1 LNTALAFFRRDA
13 KIALSYPLGFWL
25 SWISIVI
32 SVGGF
37 HFVSQLV
44 TPSAKLGTHG
54 HVSSYFTYVI
64 VNLTFTVLLSSALQC
79 FPDIIRRDQ
88 LNGTLEPILVAAPHI
103 PRVIVASGFWSLFI
117 SGLQVVLYLVTASFL
132 GLRLDETNL
141 LTILVFALLGVGCM
155 GALGL
160 MAAAAVIAYKQQPP
174 SNILIGGAAAMLA
187 GVIFPTSLLPWPL
200 QIVSWCLPIT
210 HALAGMRGG
219 VAGLGLFAVASDAI
233 WLVVATVVLV
243 PISFYML
250 THAIDQAKRDGTLAY
265 Y

>member
-32 SVGGF
+32 SVAGF

-64 VNLTFTVLLSSALQC
+64 VNVTFTVLLSSSLQC
-79 FPDIIRRDQ
+79 FADIIRRDQ
-88 LNGTLEPILVAAPHI
+88 VSGTLEPLLVAAPHI
-103 PRVIVASGFWSLFI
+103 PRVIVASGCWSLFI
-117 SGLQVVLYLVTASFL
+117 SGLQVMLYVLTASFF
-132 GLRLDETNL
+132 GLRLGETNIV
-141 LTILVFALLGVGCM
+141 TILVFALLGVGCM
-155 GALGL
+155 SALGL
-160 MAAAAVIAYKQQPP
+160 MTAAAVIAYKQQPP
-174 SNILIGGAAAMLA
+174 SNFLIGGAAAMLA
-187 GVIFPTSLLPWPL
+187 GMLFPTTLLPWPL
-200 QIVSWCLPIT
+200 QIVSWCLPLT

-219 VAGLGLFAVASDAI
+219 IAGLGLHALADALWLAAATAVCAPLS
-233 WLVVATVVLV
+233 L
-243 PISFYML
+243 FML
-250 THAIDQAKRDGTLAY
+250 TRALDQAKRHGTLAY